1 MADWQRRMND
11 LYRLQ
16 QRADEIKGFDAPP
29 APAPFGASAE
39 AFAAAEQ
46 RLVSCVGD
54 SVGGGGE
61 G

>member
-46 RLVSCVGD
+46 RLVS
-54 SVGGGGE
+54 
-61 G
+61 